1 MVGSFKSRVAG
12 IGPQIGYSAKLGDVS
27 LYLNLRGYWEFE
39 AKNRLEGGSLFAL
52 VALAF

>member
-1 MVGSFKSRVAG
+1 VVGV
-12 IGPQIGYSAKLGDVS
+12 GPQIGYSLMLGDVF

-39 AKNRLEGGSLFAL
+39 AKNRLEGGSLYGV